1 LERLG
6 LKLGPYVGKGYDCA
20 ASSFEFLDLKPY
32 QVPVEVKKES
42 TGFRYQQGKYGKEE
56 LSRAVILYMVHNKSR
71 LPDNIDVIELAAF
84 PAYAEARLGLRLR

>member
-1 LERLG
+1 MERLG
-6 LKLGPYVGKGYDCA
+6 LRLGPYVGKGYDCA

-42 TGFRYQQGKYGKEE
+42 TGFHYQQGKYGKEE
-56 LSRAVILYMVHNKSR
+56 LSRAVILCMVHNKSR